1 MKVDAHKLG
10 LVGGITSAIVHT
22 GCSVLMQ
29 FWPEKTISMGA
40 ALFHLSSFGPLIP
53 YFELSPQ
60 IFVSGL
66 VQSFIYSYVYFYVLG
81 YIFSRVYK
89 H

>member
-1 MKVDAHKLG
+1 MKVDAHKLAI
-10 LVGGITSAIVHT
+10 VGGITGAILYT
-22 GCSVLMQ
+22 IKSVLLQ
-29 FWPEKTISMGA
+29 FWPQKTIEMSA
-40 ALFHLSSFGPLIP
+40 AVFHLSSFGPLTP
-53 YFELSPQ
+53 YFDLSPQ

-66 VQSFIYSYVYFYVLG
+66 VQSFVCSYIYFYVLG

>member
-10 LVGGITSAIVHT
+10 LVGGVTSAILYT
-22 GCSVLMQ
+22 GKSVLLQ
-29 FWPEKTISMGA
+29 FWPEKTIDMCA

-53 YFELSPQ
+53 YFNLTPQ

-66 VQSFIYSYVYFYVLG
+66 VQSFVYSYLYFYVLG
-81 YIFSRVYK
+81 YIFGRVYK

>member
-10 LVGGITSAIVHT
+10 LVGGITAAIFFT
-22 GCSVLMQ
+22 AKSILLQ
-29 FWPEKTISMGA
+29 FWPEKTIEMSA
-40 ALFHLSSFGPLIP
+40 AFFHLSSFGPLTP
-53 YFELSPQ
+53 YFDLSPQ
-60 IFVSGL
+60 TFVSGL
-66 VQSFIYSYVYFYVLG
+66 VQSFVCSYLFFYVLG

>member
-10 LVGGITSAIVHT
+10 LVGGITGAIFYT
-22 GCSVLMQ
+22 GRSVLMQ
-29 FWPEKTISMGA
+29 FWPMKTVEMA
-40 ALFHLSSFGPLIP
+40 AAVFHLSSFGPLIP
-53 YFELSPQ
+53 YFDVSPQ

-66 VQSFIYSYVYFYVLG
+66 VQSFVCSYLYFYLFG